1 MQVHGTGP
9 SSTSQI
15 TISRDEPRKLGFHKL
30 SRCFLRTLQFENYC
44 SNNAEYWQPA
54 SSRDSSSRF
63 LILADLPLLPR
74 SPSSSL
80 NCPAPETLLLTSL
93 APFPDHSWLLPLLAV
108 LSWWQ
113 WGNCHIVTP
122 APPWYTDRQI
132 STQAVQCPQEQ
143 AGLCPFESQ
152 VSDPSC
158 PEKASFCQPKVP
170 GAEGNSQQLRLTF
183 KALLGIDKSTEEG
196 FTDLAG

>member
-1 MQVHGTGP
+1 MNPGNWVF
-9 SSTSQI
+9 
-15 TISRDEPRKLGFHKL
+15 ISFLGV
-30 SRCFLRTLQFENYC
+30 SWEYYSLRTTVLTTQSIDSQHPLAIPHPVSWFWLT
-44 SNNAEYWQPA
+44 SLSFPA
-54 SSRDSSSRF
+54 HH
-63 LILADLPLLPR
+63 
-74 SPSSSL
+74 SSSL
-80 NCPAPETLLLTSL
+80 NCPALETLLLTLL
-93 APFPDHSWLLPLLAV
+93 AHFPDHSWLLPLLAV

-170 GAEGNSQQLRLTF
+170 EAEGNSQQLRLTF